1 MATRYV
7 PVVDIRR
14 LLVNLADVNAGAG
27 LESSPRYASHHTHGL
42 WETKRVCQA
51 PGVSRNEVVILIT
64 GMVREKS
71 GCSLASAVGPLNIV
85 EPGPEVIRRQRSRV
99 TPGAA

>member
-64 GMVREKS
+64 GMVRKKNWC
-71 GCSLASAVGPLNIV
+71 GLPAAVATLTCGGRPHDHSSKE
-85 EPGPEVIRRQRSRV
+85 EPSSS
-99 TPGAA
+99 